1 MLETLTQSL
10 IGPAI
15 LLAALGWVVP
25 RILAIWFPEGV
36 RPLIALAFCAALLMT
51 LVAMGL
57 FLSLYLS
64 GGLTLSEFFA
74 LGVLDGLVHLAKISM
89 ASALIWAPVLVL
101 SVAGLPK
108 NWVEETW

>member
-15 LLAALGWVVP
+15 LLGALGWALP
-25 RILAIWFPEGV
+25 RVLALWFPEGV
-36 RPLIALAFCAALLMT
+36 RPLIALAFCAALVMT
-51 LVAMGL
+51 LVSMGV
-57 FLSLYLS
+57 FLALYLA
-64 GGLTLSEFFA
+64 GGLSLSEFFG
-74 LGVLDGLVHLAKISM
+74 LGVLDGLLHLARVAM